1 MKQIFWC
8 ALVVLGGIFSAEA
21 QKIQVPESWD
31 RLASKADEVDN
42 VTLDKNM
49 LQLASKFIKD
59 DNEQDSAEV
68 NRIISKLDGIY
79 VRHLEF
85 KKEGEFS
92 DADVEPIRNQ
102 LAGPEWSRVVEVKEK
117 ESKENV
123 AVYIR
128 SLNGKTTGLVVVAE
142 EPMELTFVHLDGE
155 INPEDIGSLS
165 GNFGIPNTLAAASQA
180 RTSAQK
186 GKEKP
191 NNSVKNATEVKK

>member
-1 MKQIFWC
+1 MKRIYLC
-8 ALVVLGGIFSAEA
+8 ALIVLGGALAVEA
-21 QKIQVPESWD
+21 QKIQIPESWD

-49 LQLASKFIKD
+49 LQLASKFMKD

-102 LAGPEWSRVVEVKEK
+102 LTGPEWSRIVEVKEK

-128 SLNGKTTGLVVVAE
+128 SLNGKTAGLVVVAE

-155 INPEDIGSLS
+155 INLEEVGALS
-165 GNFGIPNTLAAASQA
+165 GNFGIPNTLAATQAAKASGQK
-180 RTSAQK
+180 TK
-186 GKEKP
+186 GK
-191 NNSVKNATEVKK
+191 NSNAGKTAPEVAK